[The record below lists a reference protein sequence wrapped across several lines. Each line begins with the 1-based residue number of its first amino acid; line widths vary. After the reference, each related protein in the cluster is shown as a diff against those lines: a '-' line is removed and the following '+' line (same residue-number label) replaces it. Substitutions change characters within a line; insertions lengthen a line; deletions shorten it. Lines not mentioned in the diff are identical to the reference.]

1 MANSGGLKT
10 PPTPQ
15 LLKIINIHTKS
26 EVCSSIQNLKFVAA
40 KISELLH
47 VLCFAGIW
55 TLLGLACDWSE
66 FGQKKSNIFTNGQY
80 ELP

>member
-1 MANSGGLKT
+1 MDNIVSLY
-10 PPTPQ
+10 
-15 LLKIINIHTKS
+15 LLALSMCIYM
-26 EVCSSIQNLKFVAA
+26 ENLELLAA
-40 KISELLH
+40 KMSELLH

-80 ELP
+80 ELPCKVSSL